1 MTQQRKTSA
10 APTRRAAAAASGRL
24 AGPDASPIERSR
36 PLSARSVVAS
46 TLLGVDPPRL
56 PSRLLVRSGELFGIS
71 EGTTRVALSRM
82 VAAGELALDDGSY
95 HLAGRLLERHA
106 RQFASRRDEHPT
118 WDGSWTMAIV
128 VADRRDASE
137 RAALRDAVR
146 QLKLAELRE
155 GVWIRP
161 DNLRADASR
170 AARAVVDEQCQWFA
184 GEPRDDAAALAASL
198 WDLDTWAAGAASLR
212 RDMGALVGPLERGDT
227 SPLAPAFVVSAAVL
241 RHLLAD
247 PRLPD
252 ALLPAEWP
260 GSDLR
265 AEYDHY
271 DAVFKRVWRDWF
283 QDQQ

>member
-1 MTQQRKTSA
+1 VA
-10 APTRRAAAAASGRL
+10 AGNRL

-36 PLSARSVVAS
+36 PLSARSVIAS

-71 EGTTRVALSRM
+71 DGTTRVALSRM
-82 VAAGELALDDGSY
+82 VAAGELTLDDGWY
-95 HLAGRLLERHA
+95 HLAGRLRQRHA
-106 RQFASRRDEHPT
+106 RQFASRRDEHRP
-118 WDGSWTMAIV
+118 WDGSWTMAVV
-128 VADRRDASE
+128 VADRREAAD

-161 DNLRADASR
+161 DNLQPDESG
-170 AARAVVDEQCQWFA
+170 AAMATVDEQCQWFVGA
-184 GEPRDDAAALAASL
+184 PRDDAVALAATL
-198 WDLDTWAAGAASLR
+198 WDLDGWAADAASLR
-212 RDMGALVGPLERGDT
+212 RDMAGLVGALEAGDT
-227 SPLAPAFVVSAAVL
+227 SQLAPAFVVSAAVL

-252 ALLPAEWP
+252 ALLPVTWP

-265 AEYDHY
+265 ADYDHY

-283 QDQQ
+283 AAQHD